1 MKAEVEAYNAEKQR
15 MKSIEV
21 SDAMYIY
28 LYIYTSML
36 AGRK

>member
-21 SDAMYIY
+21 SDADVYTYIH
-28 LYIYTSML
+28 LNV
-36 AGRK
+36 GGQK